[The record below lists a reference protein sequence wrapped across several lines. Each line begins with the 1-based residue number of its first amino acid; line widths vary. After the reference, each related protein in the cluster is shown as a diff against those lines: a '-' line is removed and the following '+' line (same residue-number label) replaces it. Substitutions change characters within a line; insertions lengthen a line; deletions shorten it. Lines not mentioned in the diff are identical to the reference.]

1 MVLGLSHFVYTGI
14 TASMVP
20 AWLPGHVFFAYLTGI
35 GHFAAGLGI
44 LFSIVPR
51 LAAALEAG
59 MLCSFALLVQ
69 LPGVFSAT
77 PGGQQWMKLLVT
89 TALAGAVWTVA
100 YSLRG
105 TKWSSAKC
113 RRVEADP
120 LSP

>member
-1 MVLGLSHFVYTGI
+1 
-14 TASMVP
+14 MVP

-51 LAAALEAG
+51 LAAALEAS

-69 LPGVFSAT
+69 LPGVFSVT
-77 PGGQQWMKLLVT
+77 PGGPEWMKLLVT
-89 TALAGAVWTVA
+89 TALAGSVWTVA

-105 TKWSSAKC
+105 TRWSFAKG
-113 RRVEADP
+113 RQIEADP